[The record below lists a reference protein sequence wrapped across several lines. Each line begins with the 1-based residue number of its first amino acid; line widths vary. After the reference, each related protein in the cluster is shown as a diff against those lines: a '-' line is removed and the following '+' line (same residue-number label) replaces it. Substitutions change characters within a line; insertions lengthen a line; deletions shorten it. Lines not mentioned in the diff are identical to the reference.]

1 MTPRWYAVNLDLITV
16 FLSWVLYAIK
26 DILPE
31 SPGRS
36 IFPFMH
42 YLHTEGKP
50 LVANCL
56 CSACVLD
63 RTTLGSVQQPH
74 HHPNTQKNC
83 LHLGYSHTLFYC
95 WHNILPQKELGNWL
109 WILSDS

>member
-16 FLSWVLYAIK
+16 FFSWVLYAIK
-26 DILPE
+26 DILPG

-56 CSACVLD
+56 LLCMCAGQNYTWVYPTTPPPPKHSEKLSALGLFSHFVLLLAQHPSPKGTWKLALD
-63 RTTLGSVQQPH
+63 SV
-74 HHPNTQKNC
+74 
-83 LHLGYSHTLFYC
+83 
-95 WHNILPQKELGNWL
+95 
-109 WILSDS
+109 